1 MILNITQH
9 PATPEQIAAGV
20 VDLPADKRAALCSLL
35 TFDAL
40 AAKADAEIARLAG
53 ENSVLRGLLHES
65 LLFVTQSIFGETEHE
80 VVLERFADRIK
91 AAIYG
96 RQDGGLF
103 DGGEK

>member
-1 MILNITQH
+1 MSLHDEILAIRGDTEDNSASYALGMCDAKQ
-9 PATPEQIAAGV
+9 EAA
-20 VDLPADKRAALCSLL
+20 
-35 TFDAL
+35 AL